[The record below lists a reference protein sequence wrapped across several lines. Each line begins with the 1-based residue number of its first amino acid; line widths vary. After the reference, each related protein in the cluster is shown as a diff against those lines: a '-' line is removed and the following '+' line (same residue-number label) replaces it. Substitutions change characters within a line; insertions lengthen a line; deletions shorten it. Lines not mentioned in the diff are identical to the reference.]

1 MAGLRGTRTSKWVLQ
16 HHPLER
22 IAQDLRRWHRTERAA
37 ETPHSEAAVGKIM
50 FPYSYLLAACAC
62 STQPSGCA
70 VRATSAAAEERS
82 SLRAKET
89 NLKHKV
95 QVGTHR
101 TSP

>member
-22 IAQDLRRWHRTERAA
+22 IAQDLRRWHRTEGAA

-70 VRATSAAAEERS
+70 VRATSAAVEERS

-101 TSP
+101 TSQ

>member
-1 MAGLRGTRTSKWVLQ
+1 MTEL
-16 HHPLER
+16 
-22 IAQDLRRWHRTERAA
+22 LRRWHRTERAA
-37 ETPHSEAAVGKIM
+37 ETPHSEAAVGKVM
-50 FPYSYLLAACAC
+50 FPYSYLLAACAY

-70 VRATSAAAEERS
+70 VRATSAAVEERS

>member
-16 HHPLER
+16 PPPREPVTEL
-22 IAQDLRRWHRTERAA
+22 LRRWHRTERAA

-70 VRATSAAAEERS
+70 VRATSAAVEERS

>member
-16 HHPLER
+16 PPPREPVTEL
-22 IAQDLRRWHRTERAA
+22 LRRWHRTERAA

-70 VRATSAAAEERS
+70 VRATEERS

-101 TSP
+101 TSQ